1 MNEEGELRLSLDCV
15 LEAPREQVFRGLTDP
30 TEVVKWWGP
39 HGFTLPKAEI
49 DLRVGG
55 GYRFVMKPPEGDP
68 FHVSGRFLSID
79 PPRLISYTFRYE
91 EPTPD
96 DRETVVTLALED
108 HGRQTVVFLTQ
119 GVFATQ
125 ERLLLHRDG
134 WSDTLERL
142 KAVLDK

>member
-1 MNEEGELRLSLDCV
+1 MNEEGELRLSLHCV
-15 LEAPREQVFRGLTDP
+15 LGAPREQVFRGLTEP

-39 HGFTLPKAEI
+39 HGFTLPRAEI

-55 GYRFVMKPPEGDP
+55 GYRFVMKPSEGDP

-79 PPRLISYTFRYE
+79 PPRGISYAFRYE

-96 DRETVVTLALED
+96 DRETVVTIGLED
-108 HGRQTVVFLTQ
+108 RGQQTAVLLTQ

-125 ERLLLHRDG
+125 ERLVLHRGG
-134 WSDTLERL
+134 WSDSLERL
-142 KAVLDK
+142 KSVLEK